1 MIAYLDRM
9 PSLLLLLYSVRF
21 ELLEL
26 VVLLSHDDTTKTVEF
41 PKKLAIKCSEDK
53 RVGYLSDRI
62 EKGVFPD
69 TQTHRQKPQTDSIP
83 NCKHDNGWW

>member
-1 MIAYLDRM
+1 MLLNYYDVTTARISSIIVKRQCGGMIAYLDRM

-41 PKKLAIKCSEDK
+41 PK
-53 RVGYLSDRI
+53 
-62 EKGVFPD
+62 
-69 TQTHRQKPQTDSIP
+69 
-83 NCKHDNGWW
+83 N